1 MMRLSEI
8 AWIWPQMLWL
18 LVLLPLL
25 LIAYVQRRRLRK
37 ISDTPAAWLAPLATP
52 QRAGHWAAALIFLG
66 IIAMIL
72 AAARP
77 QAVILLPQRVDAVM
91 LVLDTS
97 GSMRADDV
105 SPSRIEAAKA
115 AIRRFIEKQ
124 PASMKV
130 GIVSVAATAVVTQM
144 PTTDREALFT
154 SLDGIDLQ
162 RGSALG
168 AGIAVAL
175 AAVLPPGSIPL
186 QEILNGEYKEPPA
199 TQTAATTRDNMAIVM
214 LSDGAGNMEPD
225 AHTMAKLAAHH
236 GVRIYTVGIG
246 TPQGAILR
254 AQGMAARVRLEEE
267 LLKAIATETAADY
280 FGAASLDELHRIYQ
294 NMGKTI
300 VFRQQRQTEI
310 TGAFLLLA
318 AALLGLGS
326 AISLVR
332 SGRVI

>member
-1 MMRLSEI
+1 MKLSEI

-18 LVLLPLL
+18 LCLLPLL
-25 LIAYVQRRRLRK
+25 AILYIQRRRQQA
-37 ISDTPAAWLAPLATP
+37 STSTPATWLTQLATP
-52 QRAGHWAAALIFLG
+52 QRAGYGSAILILLG
-66 IIAMIL
+66 IVAMTL

-77 QAVILLPQRVDAVM
+77 QAVILVPQRVDAVM

-115 AIRRFIEKQ
+115 AIRGFIEQQ
-124 PASMKV
+124 PVSMKV
-130 GIVSVAATAVVTQM
+130 GLVSVAATAVVTQM
-144 PTTDREALFT
+144 PTTDREALY
-154 SLDGIDLQ
+154 SALDGIALQ

-186 QEILNGEYKEPPA
+186 QAILNGEYKEPISPE
-199 TQTAATTRDNMAIVM
+199 TAAATRDSVAIVM

-225 AHTMAKLAAHH
+225 ARTMAKLAARQ

-254 AQGMAARVRLEEE
+254 AQGMAMRVRLEED
-267 LLKAIATETAADY
+267 LLKLIATETSADY
-280 FGAASLDELHRIYQ
+280 FGAASLTELHRVYET
-294 NMGKTI
+294 MGKTI

-310 TGAFLLLA
+310 TGALLLIA
-318 AALLGLGS
+318 ALLLGLGS
-326 AISLVR
+326 AIGLMR